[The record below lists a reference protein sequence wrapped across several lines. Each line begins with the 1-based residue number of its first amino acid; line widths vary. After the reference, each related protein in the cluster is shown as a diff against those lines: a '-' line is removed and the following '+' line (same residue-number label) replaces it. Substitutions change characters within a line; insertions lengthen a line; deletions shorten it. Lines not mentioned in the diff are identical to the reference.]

1 MWENRKEYK
10 MEDKRTRKRKFLK
23 LYLQISDLKT
33 GQLFGHLVDITN
45 EGGMVTSEQPI
56 ETDTEFQ
63 LRMALP
69 AEIKGTKEVEFSVTT
84 LWSAKDSES
93 EFYNTG
99 FQFRELS
106 SQNAEITNEL
116 IARYCF

>member
-1 MWENRKEYK
+1 
-10 MEDKRTRKRKFLK
+10 MEDKRARKRKFLK
-23 LYLQISDLKT
+23 LYLQVTDRDT

-56 ETDTEFQ
+56 ETDTDFQ
-63 LRMALP
+63 LRMTLP
-69 AEIKGTKEVEFSVTT
+69 AEIRGTKEVDFSATT

-99 FQFRELS
+99 FKFRELS
-106 SQNAEITNEL
+106 SQNVEITNEL
-116 IARYCF
+116 IAKYCF